1 MTSKSFV
8 LYNKVYQQRKEREQM
23 EEKDRKQYIEDW
35 QRENIRRVVVKL
47 NKTKDADII
56 EKIDRQ
62 DNVQGYIKRLI
73 REDMQ

>member
-1 MTSKSFV
+1 
-8 LYNKVYQQRKEREQM
+8 M